1 MNVNSGDPKK
11 ISDPGKKRKMGV
23 FRVPHFLDTKKFV
36 KITGKF
42 TDTREHPEIPKM
54 DENKIYLTK
63 N

>member
-1 MNVNSGDPKK
+1 
-11 ISDPGKKRKMGV
+11 MGV
-23 FRVPHFLDTKKFV
+23 FKVPHFLDTKKFV